1 MLDFGIDKLALIGA
15 VALIVIGPER
25 LPKVARTVGVLLG
38 KAQRYVAQVQTEVN
52 RSIELEEL
60 RKMQSGIKE
69 AAQNVEQSVRNELN
83 QAGSALHGAT
93 QDASSAL
100 GLGDDPSAHD
110 DHDPYGHNYHAPP
123 HFSSYQPPRKN
134 WRLKRNVTPLWYK
147 QRMGVKRHVQSGA
160 ARVARFRPPTLPR

>member
-1 MLDFGIDKLALIGA
+1 VLDFGIDKLALIGA

-38 KAQRYVAQVQTEVN
+38 KAQRYVSQVQSEVN

-83 QAGSALHGAT
+83 QTESALNSTAH
-93 QDASSAL
+93 DASTALLDGHSA
-100 GLGDDPSAHD
+100 
-110 DHDPYGHNYHAPP
+110 DPYSDPYAHTHHTPYYSG
-123 HFSSYQPPRKN
+123 YQPPRKN

-160 ARVARFRPPTLPR
+160 ARVARFRPPSLPR